1 LLLPPV
7 FIAVLLVMDVA
18 VPGVAQGSGHLP
30 IIDIVP
36 TSSFTT
42 TSDGIDDDDAL
53 SAVSI
58 AGVGRIFPGGGRDL
72 VRFYR
77 GDHATHQNL
86 SPDSLAALP
95 AGLAVHSGQRVPAAE
110 RDPDCRPVAACR
122 RSARLQQDRTRK
134 KRACAPVTPA
144 SIPSP
149 TPQQGASQ

>member
-72 VRFYR
+72 VRVYR

-95 AGLAVHSGQRVPAAE
+95 AGLAVPNGRSILTTQQFASAIVP
-110 RDPDCRPVAACR
+110 VGG
-122 RSARLQQDRTRK
+122 
-134 KRACAPVTPA
+134 
-144 SIPSP
+144 P
-149 TPQQGASQ
+149 TGTHLTGTFIWGALNDFENEPFPW